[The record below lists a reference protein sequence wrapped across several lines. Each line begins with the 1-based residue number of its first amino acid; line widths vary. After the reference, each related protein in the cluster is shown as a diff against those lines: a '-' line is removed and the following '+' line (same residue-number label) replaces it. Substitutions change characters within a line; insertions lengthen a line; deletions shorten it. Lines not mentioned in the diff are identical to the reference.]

1 MCAAGQ
7 YLVKLY
13 HWLVVLVLY
22 SARTDVLTLSQISV
36 VREARFQCL
45 FNSIHFFHLVIPAVN
60 VNRAAPGRFSSCCPF
75 GVRPRSDGR
84 LTALEDEDGSTG
96 AMRPREGFVQQ
107 PWADTD
113 GGAMVLGICPASTPS
128 YDRNDARCASPPTL
142 PLLAYAA
149 AGGYRYEYG
158 RMPGYAVLVPEGYSY
173 L

>member
-1 MCAAGQ
+1 M
-7 YLVKLY
+7 
-13 HWLVVLVLY
+13 
-22 SARTDVLTLSQISV
+22 
-36 VREARFQCL
+36 
-45 FNSIHFFHLVIPAVN
+45 N
-60 VNRAAPGRFSSCCPF
+60 VNRAAPGRLSTCRPF
-75 GVRPRSDGR
+75 GVRPRSSDDGR
-84 LTALEDEDGSTG
+84 LTALLEDGSTG

-107 PWADTD
+107 PRADTD
-113 GGAMVLGICPASTPS
+113 GGAMVLGTCPASTPS